1 MVWNWVFKR
10 LFTPKRVASL
20 IKNNQGEIAELMKD
34 SIQDVLEDQEIA
46 SMLVQYTDS
55 IYNRYLGKSGKLW
68 STIGGS
74 QKGLNYMIDGE
85 MEKMNPFSG
94 FVDGEGDISLSSIA
108 KGILRQALSG
118 TRQGSTQGSPQGSP
132 QGGRSSSRTP
142 NMQRI

>member
-1 MVWNWVFKR
+1 MVWNWIFKR

-46 SMLVQYTDS
+46 SMVIQYTDS

-74 QKGLNYMIDGE
+74 QKGLNYAIDGALE
-85 MEKMNPFSG
+85 QQNPFKG
-94 FVDGEGDISLSSIA
+94 FLEEGEISLSSIA
-108 KGILRQALSG
+108 KGILAQALRG
-118 TRQGSTQGSPQGSP
+118 GGIPGLGSQGSP
-132 QGGRSSSRTP
+132 SSSPGSTNRTP